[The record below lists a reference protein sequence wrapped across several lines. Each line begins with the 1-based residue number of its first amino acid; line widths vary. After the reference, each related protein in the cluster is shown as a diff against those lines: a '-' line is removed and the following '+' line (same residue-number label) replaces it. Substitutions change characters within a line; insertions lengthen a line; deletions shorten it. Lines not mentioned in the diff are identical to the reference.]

1 MEDHLRYI
9 SAIHHD
15 INYISS
21 YTILINHP
29 VRMLSCMRMDDN
41 MMSSFNNYIKSQ
53 PPIRILSAINIDN
66 EITRAYV
73 SSMTEAFKRKP
84 FSNL

>member
-1 MEDHLRYI
+1 M
-9 SAIHHD
+9 
-15 INYISS
+15 NQ
-21 YTILINHP
+21 P

-41 MMSSFNNYIKSQ
+41 MMRSFNNYIKSQ

-73 SSMTEAFKRKP
+73 SSMKDFHLTKE
-84 FSNL
+84 

>member
-1 MEDHLRYI
+1 MDDHLRYI
-9 SAIHHD
+9 SAIRND
-15 INYISS
+15 FIYTSS
-21 YTILINHP
+21 YTALMNQP